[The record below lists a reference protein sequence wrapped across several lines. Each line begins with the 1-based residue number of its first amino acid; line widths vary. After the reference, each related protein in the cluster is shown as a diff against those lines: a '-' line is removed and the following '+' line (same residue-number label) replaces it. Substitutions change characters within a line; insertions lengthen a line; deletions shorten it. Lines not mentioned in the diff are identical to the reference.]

1 MRRPEARVAHV
12 RFAGPAREARGARR
26 RDRDARRGD
35 DGCDGGRCGGG
46 VGVGVGVVRAAPGG
60 RVGVGVGDGRGDGEG
75 LRWPVCGHMER
86 VLLLR
91 LRLRSLR
98 LLILLLLL
106 LLGRIRIHGPAR
118 ARARRRRRVHTTR
131 RHRRH
136 RGCVRVRVWR
146 RRKRRT
152 GSLES
157 DALHRETSVSGLLR
171 TESIDIAR
179 VRAAPR
185 PRPRPRGG
193 GARVDRRG
201 RRAGRVERAGAE
213 WLVGGVAVRVG
224 CIVVLSW
231 RACWVVPLLLLL
243 VWAVRAASVAR
254 RRQRRRL
261 HFFFVFFF
269 ARGTFL
275 ALDYLRSCTIPTC
288 GGGEDEIGEQ
298 SRKGG
303 DEERKSKVAVEMDG
317 QEGVESSRV
326 SVAPLYSNRLR
337 HRTSGHS
344 GFD

>member
-1 MRRPEARVAHV
+1 MRGPEARVAHV
-12 RFAGPAREARGARR
+12 RFAGPAREPRGARR

-35 DGCDGGRCGGG
+35 DGRGCSGGGRG
-46 VGVGVGVVRAAPGG
+46 GVGVVRAAPGG
-60 RVGVGVGDGRGDGEG
+60 RVGVGDGRGDGEG

-91 LRLRSLR
+91 LRLRLWSLR
-98 LLILLLLL
+98 LLLLL
-106 LLGRIRIHGPAR
+106 LLLLRRIRIHGPAR

-131 RHRRH
+131 RHRRP
-136 RGCVRVRVWR
+136 RGCVRVCRSK
-146 RRKRRT
+146 RKRRT
-152 GSLES
+152 GTLES

-185 PRPRPRGG
+185 PRPRGG
-193 GARVDRRG
+193 GAGVDGSG
-201 RRAGRVERAGAE
+201 RRAGGVERAGAE
-213 WLVGGVAVRVG
+213 WLVGGVAVRVV
-224 CIVVLSW
+224 CIVVGGGVLL
-231 RACWVVPLLLLL
+231 RVVPLLLL

-261 HFFFVFFF
+261 HFFFVF
-269 ARGTFL
+269 ARGVFL
-275 ALDYLRSCTIPTC
+275 ALAHSCTCTIPTC

-298 SRKGG
+298 SRKGE
-303 DEERKSKVAVEMDG
+303 EERKSKVAVEMDG

>member
-12 RFAGPAREARGARR
+12 RFAGPAREARRT
-26 RDRDARRGD
+26 RRGD
-35 DGCDGGRCGGG
+35 DGCGCCGGG
-46 VGVGVGVVRAAPGG
+46 RGGVDVGVGVVRAAPGG
-60 RVGVGVGDGRGDGEG
+60 RVGVGVGVSDGRGDGEG

-86 VLLLR
+86 VLLL
-91 LRLRSLR
+91 LLCLRSLR
-98 LLILLLLL
+98 LLVLLVLLLLL
-106 LLGRIRIHGPAR
+106 RRIRIHRPAR

-136 RGCVRVRVWR
+136 RGCVRVCRSK
-146 RRKRRT
+146 RKRRT

-171 TESIDIAR
+171 TESIDISG

-213 WLVGGVAVRVG
+213 CLVGGVAVRVG

-231 RACWVVPLLLLL
+231 RACWVVPLLLLR
-243 VWAVRAASVAR
+243 AVRAASVAR

-261 HFFFVFFF
+261 HFFFT
-269 ARGTFL
+269 RDFL
-275 ALDYLRSCTIPTC
+275 LVIYLHLPTLVLVLF
-288 GGGEDEIGEQ
+288 
-298 SRKGG
+298 R
-303 DEERKSKVAVEMDG
+303 RAVEAKM
-317 QEGVESSRV
+317 R
-326 SVAPLYSNRLR
+326 
-337 HRTSGHS
+337 
-344 GFD
+344 

>member
-1 MRRPEARVAHV
+1 M
-12 RFAGPAREARGARR
+12 
-26 RDRDARRGD
+26 
-35 DGCDGGRCGGG
+35 
-46 VGVGVGVVRAAPGG
+46 GVVRTAPGG
-60 RVGVGVGDGRGDGEG
+60 RVGVSVGGGGGDGEG

-86 VLLLR
+86 VLRLLLR
-91 LRLRSLR
+91 LCLRSLR
-98 LLILLLLL
+98 LLVLLLLLL

-136 RGCVRVRVWR
+136 RGCVRVCRSKR
-146 RRKRRT
+146 ERRT

-185 PRPRPRGG
+185 PRPRCG

-201 RRAGRVERAGAE
+201 RRAGGVERAGAE
-213 WLVGGVAVRVG
+213 CLVGGVAVRVG

-254 RRQRRRL
+254 RRRLRL
-261 HFFFVFFF
+261 HFVFVF
-269 ARGTFL
+269 ARGVFFL
-275 ALDYLRSCTIPTC
+275 PLDYLRSCTIPTC

-298 SRKGG
+298 SRKGEE
-303 DEERKSKVAVEMDG
+303 EERKSKVAVEMDG

-337 HRTSGHS
+337 HRTRIRHG
-344 GFD
+344 GPL